1 MGKKI
6 FSSKEKFFLLNR
18 TNTSNTQREM
28 EKKNFDETILTESKT
43 DFGHM
48 KFFGTLTS

>member
-6 FSSKEKFFLLNR
+6 FERKNFFAE
-18 TNTSNTQREM
+18 SNKHLKHTKRYG
-28 EKKNFDETILTESKT
+28 KKNFDETILTESKT